1 MQTPNPMEV
10 EKKSGVILQDVRKA
24 KAPNSIKGNKKIV
37 IRVTSS
43 DFQLGGEESKYQ
55 MIQKSLLFH

>member
-1 MQTPNPMEV
+1 MEV

-43 DFQLGGEESKYQ
+43 DF
-55 MIQKSLLFH
+55 